1 MKLTAKQLRQIIKE
15 ELDDVVGGPMYGHMP
30 SKHPMIKMSEDILS
44 AAMSANYNKITT
56 TARRHARAYAPEM
69 MKLGPHSKTSIFYDA
84 LEQLGKALYNYE
96 QTGGGLERLIM
107 AAKDVKMTYTPDN
120 QRPVTDDDPDF

>member
-1 MKLTAKQLRQIIKE
+1 MKLTVKQLRQIIKE
-15 ELDDVVGGPMYGHMP
+15 QFDDVVGGPMNGHMP
-30 SKHPMIKMSEDILS
+30 SVHPMIKMAEDILS

-56 TARRHARAYAPEM
+56 TARRHARAYATEM

-84 LEQLGKALYNYE
+84 LDQLGKALYNYE

>member
-1 MKLTAKQLRQIIKE
+1 MKLTTKQLKQIIKE
-15 ELDDVVGGPMYGHMP
+15 ELDDVVGGPMYSHMP
-30 SKHPMIKMSEDILS
+30 SEHPMIKMAEDILS

-56 TARRHARAYAPEM
+56 SARRHARAYAAEM
-69 MKLGPHSKTSIFYDA
+69 MKLGPHNKTSVFYDA
-84 LEQLGKALYNYE
+84 LDQLGQALYNYE
-96 QTGGGLERLIM
+96 QTGGGLERLIN